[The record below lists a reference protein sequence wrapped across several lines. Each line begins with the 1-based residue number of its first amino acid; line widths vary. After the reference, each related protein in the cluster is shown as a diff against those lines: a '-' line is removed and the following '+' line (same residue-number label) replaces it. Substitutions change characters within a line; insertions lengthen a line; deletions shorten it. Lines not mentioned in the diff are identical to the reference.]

1 MRVGIVGYGYIG
13 RFIAERIAASGGRF
27 ETAFVYNRSA
37 AALEG
42 LDPALRLGD
51 LADAESRR
59 PGLIVECA
67 HASISA
73 RYGKTFLQCAD
84 YMPLSVTALADDAL
98 RERLE
103 AAAAAHGTRLLVPA
117 GALTGGDDLL
127 IAICELMAG
136 EAMPEAERQDLRILA
151 AEEGRVAVRIR
162 PYATFET
169 PPRHVYDPGDV
180 KTLTHGYGAS
190 LPWDA
195 D

>member
-1 MRVGIVGYGYIG
+1 MNGAERRAFVRAHRTAIFGYARKADGPSMSACYYVMDGDDILVSTMIG
-13 RFIAERIAASGGRF
+13 RAKAKA
-27 ETAFVYNRSA
+27 VKRSPKVS
-37 AALEG
+37 LCV
-42 LDPALRLGD
+42 LDEKWP
-51 LADAESRR
+51 
-59 PGLIVECA
+59 PT
-67 HASISA
+67 
-73 RYGKTFLQCAD
+73 Y
-84 YMPLSVTALADDAL
+84 
-98 RERLE
+98 
-103 AAAAAHGTRLLVPA
+103 LLVYGDA
-117 GALTGGDDLL
+117 AIEEAGGDDLL